1 MVLPRVAGAVV
12 LHTAMTALQVNEL
25 EVSPWALREG
35 VLLRY
40 IESLSWNAPGV

>member
-1 MVLPRVAGAVV
+1 V
-12 LHTAMTALQVNEL
+12 LHTAMTAMRVDEL

-40 IESLSWNAPGV
+40 IEDRARDDDA